1 MFLFDTFDVGAVHR
15 VGPATNSSF
24 SGLNF
29 QKECDTQMSSRS
41 RQAAAR
47 TRDKW
52 REKVWY
58 QVLAPEYFD
67 SKEIGTTPAGNP
79 ELLIGR
85 TVTPTLYDLTGDFD
99 KIHVKLRFKIL
110 EVTGQQAM
118 TVFYG
123 HEWSSDYLRGLVKRG
138 TSRIDWI
145 GPILTKD
152 DYLMRISVIVFTHT
166 RAKTSQEHAVRKAV
180 ERVIRAHAKK
190 HTFDELVTKVVL
202 GDLATEVYEGV
213 KKIIPIRQCEI
224 RKSKVLKG
232 PEEVRTRRARLRR
245 GSTSKE

>member
-1 MFLFDTFDVGAVHR
+1 
-15 VGPATNSSF
+15 
-24 SGLNF
+24 
-29 QKECDTQMSSRS
+29 MSSRS

-58 QVLAPEYFD
+58 QILAPDYFD
-67 SKEIGTTPAGNP
+67 NKEIGLTPAGNA

-85 TVTPTLYDLTGDFD
+85 TVEPTLYDLNGDFD
-99 KIHVKLRFKIL
+99 SIHVKIRFKIL
-110 EVTGQQAM
+110 EVVGQQAN
-118 TVFYG
+118 TVFHG
-123 HEWSSDYLRGLVKRG
+123 HEWSSDYLRGLVRRG

-152 DYLMRISVIVFTHT
+152 DFLMRISVIVFTNT
-166 RAKTSQEHAVRKAV
+166 RSRTSQEHAVRKTI
-180 ERVIRAHAKK
+180 ERIIRKHAKL
-190 HTFDELVTKVVL
+190 HVFDELVQKVLL
-202 GDLATEVYEGV
+202 GELASEVHEEV

-232 PEEVRTRRARLRR
+232 PEEVKARRARLRR
-245 GSTSKE
+245 GTKKE

>member
-1 MFLFDTFDVGAVHR
+1 VNL
-15 VGPATNSSF
+15 
-24 SGLNF
+24 
-29 QKECDTQMSSRS
+29 ECDDQMSSRS

-58 QVLAPEYFD
+58 QVLAPDYFEN
-67 SKEIGTTPAGNP
+67 KEIGMTPAGNP

-85 TVTPTLYDLTGDFD
+85 TVEPTLYDLTGDFD
-99 KIHVKLRFKIL
+99 QIHVKIRFKIL
-110 EVTGQQAM
+110 EITGQQAN
-118 TVFYG
+118 TVFHG
-123 HEWSSDYLRGLVKRG
+123 HEWSSDYLRGLVRRG

-166 RAKTSQEHAVRKAV
+166 RSKTSQEHSVRKTI
-180 ERVIRAHAKK
+180 EKIIRTHAKK
-190 HTFDELVTKVVL
+190 HTFDELVEKVIL
-202 GDLATEVYEGV
+202 GDLAREVNEEV
-213 KKIIPIRQCEI
+213 KKIIPVRECEI

-232 PEEVRTRRARLRR
+232 PEEVKARRARLRR
-245 GSTSKE
+245 TTKKE

>member
-1 MFLFDTFDVGAVHR
+1 MILWTTV
-15 VGPATNSSF
+15 
-24 SGLNF
+24 
-29 QKECDTQMSSRS
+29 QQECDIQMSSRG

-52 REKVWY
+52 REKTWY
-58 QVLAPEYFD
+58 QVLAPDYFD
-67 SKEIGTTPAGNP
+67 NREIGTTPAGTADQ
-79 ELLIGR
+79 LIGR
-85 TVTPTLYDLTGDFD
+85 TVTPTLYDITGDFD
-99 KIHVKLRFKIL
+99 RIHVKLRFKVL
-110 EVTGQQAM
+110 EVTGQQAK

-152 DYLMRISVIVFTHT
+152 DYLMRISVIVFTTT
-166 RAKTSQEHAVRKAV
+166 RSKTSQEHAVRKAI
-180 ERVIRAHAKK
+180 EKVIRAHAKK
-190 HTFDELVTKVVL
+190 HVFDELVTKVVL
-202 GDLATEVYEGV
+202 GDLASEVYEEV

-232 PEEVRTRRARLRR
+232 PEEVKTRRARLRR
-245 GSTSKE
+245 GTTKE

>member
-1 MFLFDTFDVGAVHR
+1 
-15 VGPATNSSF
+15 
-24 SGLNF
+24 
-29 QKECDTQMSSRS
+29 MSSRS

-58 QVLAPEYFD
+58 QILAPEYFEG
-67 SKEIGTTPAGNP
+67 KEIGTTPAGSP
-79 ELLIGR
+79 DLLIGR

-99 KIHVKLRFKIL
+99 KIHVKLRFKVL
-110 EVTGQQAM
+110 EVSGQQAT

-152 DYLMRISVIVFTHT
+152 DYLMRISVIVFTTT
-166 RAKTSQEHAVRKAV
+166 RSKTSQEHAVRKAV
-180 ERVIRAHAKK
+180 EKVIRAHAKK

-202 GDLATEVYEGV
+202 GDLASEVYEDV

-232 PEEVRTRRARLRR
+232 PEEVKTRRARLRR
-245 GSTSKE
+245 GTAAKE